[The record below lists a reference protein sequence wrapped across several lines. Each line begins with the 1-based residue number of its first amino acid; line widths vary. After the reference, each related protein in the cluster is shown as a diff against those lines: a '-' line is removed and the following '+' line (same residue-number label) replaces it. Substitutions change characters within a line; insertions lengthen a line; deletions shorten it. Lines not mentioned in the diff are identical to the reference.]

1 MVILMY
7 TKQEAIEYVS
17 TLKVNIVCIEDLIG
31 KFYADDVN
39 LKSHP
44 ALRQL
49 NVDLKEINASMI
61 NAQALIGVVVSK
73 IADEAGDFVG
83 NIKEEME
90 MLEGFSASLVKV
102 KNPLQSLSIVIDEAR
117 AQQQ

>member
-1 MVILMY
+1 MY
-7 TKQEAIEYVS
+7 AKQEAVEYIS

-49 NVDLKEINASMI
+49 NLDLKEINASMI
-61 NAQALIGVVVSK
+61 NAQAIIGVVVSK
-73 IADEAGDFVG
+73 VADEAGDFVE
-83 NIKEEME
+83 NIGEEMD
-90 MLEGFSASLVKV
+90 MLESFSESLAKV
-102 KNPLQSLSIVIDEAR
+102 KNPLLSLSVVIDEAR
-117 AQQQ
+117 AQQSSRDK